1 MECAAATVIDDNLVE
16 SFDEE
21 FNVTLEISTASVT
34 LCPISSAIVTISDDE
49 SKYYF
54 VLVNRWL
61 TMCVHVYKHY
71 LIINSQLL
79 CYDTHANSH
88 V

>member
-1 MECAAATVIDDNLVE
+1 MTIPFDSNIGAMECAAATVIDDNLVE

-21 FNVTLEISTASVT
+21 FNVTLDISTASVT

-54 VLVNRWL
+54 VLV
-61 TMCVHVYKHY
+61 M
-71 LIINSQLL
+71 QLL
-79 CYDTHANSH
+79 VNYVCTCL
-88 V
+88 